1 MSVPSYKFQDSKQGI
16 QISVNTINTDLG
28 NLHDSFLHQG
38 HEDKDEELI
47 RVVSRQNP
55 LGRLS
60 SPACSDGK
68 VIEKTFSMRAD
79 LEDERQRSPSSS
91 SSSGIGKA
99 MKRAFSKR
107 ASSASAANDV
117 VYCRIDHQYDTVP
130 VADDE
135 NTIMVAHSTKESDNM
150 GNKIIEACRR
160 FFGF

>member
-79 LEDERQRSPSSS
+79 LEDEKQRSPSSS
-91 SSSGIGKA
+91 SSGIRKA

-107 ASSASAANDV
+107 ASSASAAND

-135 NTIMVAHSTKESDNM
+135 NTIMVAHSTKESDNV
-150 GNKIIEACRR
+150 GNKIIEASRR

>member
-1 MSVPSYKFQDSKQGI
+1 MSVPSYKFQDSKCGI
-16 QISVNTINTDLG
+16 QSSVNTINTDLG

-38 HEDKDEELI
+38 HEDKDAEVI
-47 RVVSRQNP
+47 RVVLRQNP

-60 SPACSDGK
+60 SSACSDGK

-79 LEDERQRSPSSS
+79 LEDEKQRSSS
-91 SSSGIGKA
+91 SSAIGRA

-117 VYCRIDHQYDTVP
+117 VYCRIDHQYDAVP

-135 NTIMVAHSTKESDNM
+135 NTIMVAHSTKESGNM

>member
-1 MSVPSYKFQDSKQGI
+1 MSVPSYKFQDLKQGI

-47 RVVSRQNP
+47 RVVLRQNP
-55 LGRLS
+55 LGHLS
-60 SPACSDGK
+60 SSACSDGE

-79 LEDERQRSPSSS
+79 LEDEKQRSSSSS

-99 MKRAFSKR
+99 MKRAFSKI

-150 GNKIIEACRR
+150 GNKINEACRR

>member
-1 MSVPSYKFQDSKQGI
+1 MSVPSYKFQDLKQGI

-47 RVVSRQNP
+47 RVVLRQNP
-55 LGRLS
+55 LGHLS
-60 SPACSDGK
+60 SSACSDGE

-79 LEDERQRSPSSS
+79 LEDEKQH
-91 SSSGIGKA
+91 
-99 MKRAFSKR
+99 
-107 ASSASAANDV
+107 
-117 VYCRIDHQYDTVP
+117 HQYDTVP

-150 GNKIIEACRR
+150 GNKINEACRR

>member
-1 MSVPSYKFQDSKQGI
+1 MS
-16 QISVNTINTDLG
+16 ISVNTINTDLG

-79 LEDERQRSPSSS
+79 LEDEKQRSPSS

-130 VADDE
+130 VVDDE
-135 NTIMVAHSTKESDNM
+135 NTIMVAHSTKESDNV
-150 GNKIIEACRR
+150 GNKIIEASRR